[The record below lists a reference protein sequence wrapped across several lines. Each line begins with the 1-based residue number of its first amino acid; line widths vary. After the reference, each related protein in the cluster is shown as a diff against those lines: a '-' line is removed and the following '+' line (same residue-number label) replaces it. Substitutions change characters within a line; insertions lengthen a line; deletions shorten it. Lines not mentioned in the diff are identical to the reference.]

1 MTDKTIVLGDDGSE
15 GADLAWQWLML
26 HRWPGWRVDVV
37 TATEAFSKG
46 VIASS
51 DAPLKEWDPPAR
63 RVATPHS
70 SIGAVRHLTKTG
82 DPRMVLDECRDVS
95 LLVLGAVG
103 LGSLKTV
110 LMGSTADWFLHQPSA
125 PLALVRCAAPTETV
139 IFCVDGSPHAQR
151 AVEVAA
157 ALPWINTVRAQLLT
171 VDDGRADNEVA
182 LRAAMDTLRSVGV
195 DAETIRERGRPT
207 YVIMEALA
215 GGQDPPPLV
224 VLGTRGLT
232 TLRRLWLGST
242 AAAIARH
249 HTGNVIVASEGAAS
263 A

>member
-37 TATEAFSKG
+37 TATEVFSKG
-46 VIASS
+46 VIANT
-51 DAPLKEWDPPAR
+51 DGPLEEWDPPAR
-63 RVATPHS
+63 RVAAPHS
-70 SIGAVRHLTKTG
+70 AIGAVRHLTKTG
-82 DPRMVLDECRDVS
+82 DPRLVLDECRDAS

-103 LGSLKTV
+103 LGNLKTIA
-110 LMGSTADWFLHQPSA
+110 MGSTADWFLHQPSV
-125 PLALVRCAAPTETV
+125 PLALVRGAVPTETV
-139 IFCVDGSPHAQR
+139 VFCVDGSPHAQR
-151 AVEVAA
+151 AVEAVA
-157 ALPWINTVRAQLLT
+157 ALPWINSVRAQLLT
-171 VDDGRADNEVA
+171 VDDGRADNDAA

-195 DAETIRERGRPT
+195 DTETIRERGRPT
-207 YVIMEALA
+207 HVIMQALA
-215 GGQDPPPLV
+215 RGQDPTSLV

-242 AAAIARH
+242 AAAVARH
-249 HTGNVIVASEGAAS
+249 HTGNVIVASEGPAS